1 MSLTAG
7 TASASCTRLGE
18 RTVEP
23 PIAIAKCSKLCA
35 STQMTINP
43 DTKPSSP
50 SSSISSILQPRPRT
64 AIGLSALD
72 HRGRP
77 LIGHHKPSPNHWPKT
92 LTLRAGPHNLLKPWF
107 NTIGEK
113 IVSRRTLARE
123 RAVFSTTLV
132 GSGLFPCRRGCRRN
146 FPDVRRQSD
155 ADRLEDATDVTGH
168 RGAQEEL
175 LSLLFGLDLLQP
187 VELANELTPF
197 RFQARSGEMLFQDFA

>member
-50 SSSISSILQPRPRT
+50 SSSISSILQPRPST

-92 LTLRAGPHNLLKPWF
+92 LTLRAGPHVRLKEFQERVEGRLKDSNKNIDKVAQRPGPSRQF
-107 NTIGEK
+107 ESPIFTDEK
-113 IVSRRTLARE
+113 L
-123 RAVFSTTLV
+123 
-132 GSGLFPCRRGCRRN
+132 
-146 FPDVRRQSD
+146 
-155 ADRLEDATDVTGH
+155 
-168 RGAQEEL
+168 
-175 LSLLFGLDLLQP
+175 
-187 VELANELTPF
+187 
-197 RFQARSGEMLFQDFA
+197 

>member
-1 MSLTAG
+1 SLTAG

-92 LTLRAGPHNLLKPWF
+92 LTLRAGPQIEAMRQGLRELGHIEGQNIAIEFGSASNAAQLSDVAAKLVQLK
-107 NTIGEK
+107 
-113 IVSRRTLARE
+113 V
-123 RAVFSTTLV
+123 
-132 GSGLFPCRRGCRRN
+132 
-146 FPDVRRQSD
+146 DVI
-155 ADRLEDATDVTGH
+155 
-168 RGAQEEL
+168 
-175 LSLLFGLDLLQP
+175 
-187 VELANELTPF
+187 
-197 RFQARSGEMLFQDFA
+197 FA

>member
-92 LTLRAGPHNLLKPWF
+92 LTLRAGPHPLNISVCVRPQVLTQRRRELVFQRNVQITVRTRLHSEERVHRPS
-107 NTIGEK
+107 TIDPNGATK
-113 IVSRRTLARE
+113 
-123 RAVFSTTLV
+123 
-132 GSGLFPCRRGCRRN
+132 
-146 FPDVRRQSD
+146 
-155 ADRLEDATDVTGH
+155 RLELLIEFECIVRCHFLHHATI
-168 RGAQEEL
+168 
-175 LSLLFGLDLLQP
+175 LLQLQPTTSCNP
-187 VELANELTPF
+187 VPQHPLAKKIP
-197 RFQARSGEMLFQDFA
+197 QPPY

>member
-1 MSLTAG
+1 MNLTAG

-92 LTLRAGPHNLLKPWF
+92 LTLRAGPHATELLRF
-107 NTIGEK
+107 GATLSEIGQLLLHRSHGATRIYAK
-113 IVSRRTLARE
+113 VDIDTLRTL
-123 RAVFSTTLV
+123 
-132 GSGLFPCRRGCRRN
+132 
-146 FPDVRRQSD
+146 
-155 ADRLEDATDVTGH
+155 
-168 RGAQEEL
+168 
-175 LSLLFGLDLLQP
+175 SLPWPGGVQ
-187 VELANELTPF
+187 
-197 RFQARSGEMLFQDFA
+197 